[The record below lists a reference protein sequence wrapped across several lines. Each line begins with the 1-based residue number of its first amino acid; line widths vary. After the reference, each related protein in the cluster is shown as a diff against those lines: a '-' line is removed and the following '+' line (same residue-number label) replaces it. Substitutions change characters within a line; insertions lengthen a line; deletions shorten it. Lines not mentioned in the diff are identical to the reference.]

1 MWELKKNYQ
10 KRHEIITQTT
20 ESDMKYPI
28 CNGKKDTI
36 QHVLECQTAETGV
49 QFYYKN
55 NFIRTKALILAKN
68 LTN

>member
-10 KRHEIITQTT
+10 KRHEIITETT

-49 QFYYKN
+49 QF
-55 NFIRTKALILAKN
+55 FL
-68 LTN
+68 